1 MFETYFKRCYINN
14 RKSAVAQY
22 DNNVNVILF
31 FGNTLGFG
39 NSELVET
46 LRNSGVS
53 MHSFN
58 NAMPIN
64 SADEAGIIEAIPNAV
79 VYFEGSP
86 EYEAKAAAAVGT
98 RSGSKK
104 EETPNTTA
112 PNSTAST
119 AASAPAPT
127 PTTPTEPTE
136 PSEDPKIDF
145 TESVTTALSD
155 FGALASMIAPK
166 VIEAVNTKAL
176 DVINKVAATR
186 TCQEIH
192 YVSSRGIYESTNKE
206 ITHELLQD
214 ITEDVEDNIGVYL
227 YGPAGSGKSYIAR
240 QVANRLSL
248 DYYEDTK
255 IEQIFDVK
263 GFIDAGGNYIETQ
276 FFKAYTFGGLYFV
289 DEIDAS
295 LSEALTV
302 LNNALANDGFPFP
315 CGWRNKHPNFRLMAA
330 GNTIGSGVGRDKY
343 GIEYSGRNEL
353 DAATLNRLSTKI
365 LVDYDERIERAIA
378 YPYVGAAVD
387 NMLKF
392 VHALREATAACG
404 VQCLCTYR
412 EITTWS
418 KKVQRGRSIESI
430 LKQSYGYLGTD
441 NLTLL
446 ANNIKGS
453 GAWFSAFR
461 AIAA

>member
-22 DNNVNVILF
+22 DNNTNVILF
-31 FGNTLGFG
+31 FGNTLGAG
-39 NSELVET
+39 NAELVET
-46 LRNSGVS
+46 LRNSSVS

-58 NAMPIN
+58 NAMPIA

-79 VYFEGSP
+79 IYFEGSP

-98 RSGSKK
+98 RGGSKT
-104 EETPNTTA
+104 ETPNTTPNTTTPQPNTTAPTAAHTTA
-112 PNSTAST
+112 PN
-119 AASAPAPT
+119 
-127 PTTPTEPTE
+127 TTPEDAPKVDF
-136 PSEDPKIDF
+136 SESI
-145 TESVTTALSD
+145 TNALSD
-155 FGALASMIAPK
+155 FGALANMIAPK
-166 VIEAVNTKAL
+166 VIEAVNSKAL

-186 TCQEIH
+186 SCQEIH
-192 YVSSRGIYESTNKE
+192 YISARGVYQSDNKE
-206 ITHELLQD
+206 ITHELLQE
-214 ITEDVEDNIGVYL
+214 IAEDVEDNTGVYL
-227 YGPAGSGKSYIAR
+227 YGPAGSGKSYTAR
-240 QVANRLSL
+240 QVAQRLSL

-255 IEQIFDVK
+255 IEQVFDVK
-263 GFIDAGGNYIETQ
+263 GFVDAGGNYIETQ
-276 FFKAYTFGGLYFV
+276 FFKAYTRGGLYFI
-289 DEIDAS
+289 DELDAS
-295 LSEALTV
+295 CGEALTA

-315 CGWRNKHPNFRLMAA
+315 CGWCAKHPNFRLMAA

-343 GIEYSGRNEL
+343 GIEYTGRNEL

-378 YPYVGAAVD
+378 FPYVGAAVD
-387 NMLKF
+387 GMLKF

-412 EITTWS
+412 EIKTWS
-418 KKVQRGRSIESI
+418 KKVQRGRSLESI

-446 ANNIKGS
+446 ANNIQGS
-453 GAWFSAFR
+453 GAWIDAFK

>member
-1 MFETYFKRCYINN
+1 MFETHFKRCYINN

-22 DNNVNVILF
+22 DNNTNVILF

-39 NSELVET
+39 SPELVET
-46 LRNSGVS
+46 LRNAGVS

-64 SADEAGIIEAIPNAV
+64 SATIDGITEAIPNAV
-79 VYFEGSP
+79 VYVEGSP

-104 EETPNTTA
+104 EDTPNITT
-112 PNSTAST
+112 
-119 AASAPAPT
+119 PT
-127 PTTPTEPTE
+127 PTPTPTPIPEPNAVSTTPAE
-136 PSEDPKIDF
+136 TNEQSKIDF
-145 TESVTTALSD
+145 SESVTNALSD

-186 TCQEIH
+186 SCQEIH
-192 YVSSRGIYESTNKE
+192 YVSARGVYQSDNKE

-214 ITEDVEDNIGVYL
+214 IAEDVEDNSGVYL

-240 QVANRLSL
+240 QVAKRLSL

-255 IEQIFDVK
+255 IEQVFDVK
-263 GFIDAGGNYIETQ
+263 GFIDASGNYIETQ
-276 FFKAYTFGGLYFV
+276 FFKAYTRGGLYFV
-289 DEIDAS
+289 DELDAS
-295 LSEALTV
+295 LSEALTA

-315 CGWRNKHPNFRLMAA
+315 CGWRTKHPNFRLMAA
-330 GNTIGSGVGRDKY
+330 GNTIGTGVGRDKY

-378 YPYVGAAVD
+378 YPYIGAGVD

-412 EITTWS
+412 EIKTWS

-430 LKQSYGYLGTD
+430 LKQSYSYLGAD

-453 GAWFSAFR
+453 GVWFSAFR